1 MKRAL
6 SETEVNSSGLH
17 YRIYGSALNAETDYI
32 AADLT
37 FLHTSF
43 TKKFCQKKVK
53 KNRKSVAQVSFENT
67 AIRRGKRCGDI
78 LSDEPEACTAAV
90 TRIYRSR

>member
-43 TKKFCQKKVK
+43 AKKFCQKKVK
-53 KNRKSVAQVSFENT
+53 KNRKSVVRVSFEN
-67 AIRRGKRCGDI
+67 AGIRHGKSHGDI

-90 TRIYRSR
+90 TAVYRSR